1 MLVTKPAVIT
11 AEWKKLQI
19 LNMTGEQI
27 EFTKLEVGSGLY
39 SDHEATKEALS
50 QRTSLKDRKQLFGIS
65 SMAVKDDGKTL
76 ILSSMITNAD
86 LSESYTIRELGL
98 YARIKDQPDT
108 ECLVSISLAEIEDD
122 LPAYDGNSES
132 RILMKYQF
140 TVSESDTVN
149 LSYEHDPVALAKD
162 VEEMHQDISKQVV
175 ELKNQREEFK
185 KELNEE
191 FETLSKDIKD
201 LFPGLP
207 APTADDAGKTVMI
220 NGEGNAVWSQ
230 AGDIRDKID
239 NFKAVTIRKNS
250 DGSIDEIDSA
260 GNKKHTAREA
270 DGSITTTLY
279 DADDVQIA
287 QKTTRRND
295 DGSITVEVV

>member
-11 AEWKKLQI
+11 AEYGKLQI

-39 SDHEATKEALS
+39 SDEEATEEALS
-50 QRTSLKDRKQLFGIS
+50 RRASLKDRKQLFGIS

-76 ILSSMITNAD
+76 ILSIMITNAD
-86 LSESYTIRELGL
+86 LSEGYTIRELGL

-122 LPAYDGNSES
+122 LPAYDGKES

-162 VEEMHQDISKQVV
+162 VEEKYQYISIQITD
-175 ELKNQREEFK
+175 LKN
-185 KELNEE
+185 
-191 FETLSKDIKD
+191 
-201 LFPGLP
+201 LFPDLP
-207 APTADDAGKTVMI
+207 APTADDAGKTVTI
-220 NGEGNAVWSQ
+220 NSEGKAVWGQSK
-230 AGDIRDKID
+230 DIRDQID
-239 NFKAVTIRKNS
+239 NFKAKHTEFNS
-250 DGSIDEIDSA
+250 DGSITETDAS
-260 GNKKHTAREA
+260 GNIKHT
-270 DGSITTTLY
+270 
-279 DADDVQIA
+279 VF
-287 QKTTRRND
+287 ND
-295 DGSITVEVV
+295 DGSITETLKDADENVIATKTTTFNGDGSIGEEVS